1 MAFVEYQKKGHIVT
15 ITLNRPDRLNALGK
29 EVTDEIVDAC
39 KKVDSDKEARV
50 AIITGTGR
58 AFCAGNDV
66 REMHEVGGPPN
77 PVHAA
82 YVVAEVTKPVI
93 AAVNGF
99 ALGGGCWITIACDIR
114 IAAKSATFGM
124 PEIKR
129 AIPLGPERFLIQQ
142 IPLCIINEMIFL
154 GEQITA
160 QRAYE
165 VGLINKVVG
174 EEDLMAEAVKTAEK
188 IAELSPWAIQINKKA
203 KIKASSLSKET
214 FDEEQHRRIIARQA
228 DDFKEAVKAFAEK
241 RKPIFK

>member
-29 EVTDEIVDAC
+29 EVTDEIVAAC
-39 KKVDSDKEARV
+39 KKIDSDQEVRV

-66 REMHEVGGPPN
+66 REMHEVGGPPS

-99 ALGGGCWITIACDIR
+99 ALGGGCWIAMACDIR
-114 IAAKSATFGM
+114 IAVKSATFGM
-124 PEIKR
+124 PEIKV

-154 GEQITA
+154 GERITA

-165 VGLINKVVG
+165 VGLINKVVD
-174 EEDLMAEAVKTAEK
+174 EKDLMAEAVRTAEK

-228 DDFKEAVKAFAEK
+228 DDFKEAVKAFTEK
-241 RKPIFK
+241 RKPVFK

>member
-1 MAFVEYQKKGHIVT
+1 MAFVEHQKNGHIVT
-15 ITLNRPDRLNALGK
+15 ITLNRPDRLNALGR

-99 ALGGGCWITIACDIR
+99 ALGGGCWLTIACDIR
-114 IAAKSATFGM
+114 IAVKSATFGM

-129 AIPLGPERFLIQQ
+129 AIPLGPERFLVQQ
-142 IPLCIINEMIFL
+142 IP
-154 GEQITA
+154 
-160 QRAYE
+160 
-165 VGLINKVVG
+165 
-174 EEDLMAEAVKTAEK
+174 
-188 IAELSPWAIQINKKA
+188 
-203 KIKASSLSKET
+203 
-214 FDEEQHRRIIARQA
+214 
-228 DDFKEAVKAFAEK
+228 
-241 RKPIFK
+241 

>member
-29 EVTDEIVDAC
+29 EVTDQIVDAC

-99 ALGGGCWITIACDIR
+99 ALGGGCWMTIACDIR
-114 IAAKSATFGM
+114 IAVKSATFGM
-124 PEIKR
+124 PEIR
-129 AIPLGPERFLIQQ
+129 IAIPLGPERFLIQQ

-165 VGLINKVVG
+165 VGLINKVVD
-174 EEDLMAEAVKTAEK
+174 EEDLMAEAVKTAAK
-188 IAELSPWAIQINKKA
+188 IAELSPWATQINKKA
-203 KIKASSLSKET
+203 KIKASSLSKAT

-241 RKPIFK
+241 RKPVFK

>member
-29 EVTDEIVDAC
+29 EVTDEIVEAC
-39 KKVDSDKEARV
+39 KKVDSDQEARV

-93 AAVNGF
+93 AAINGF
-99 ALGGGCWITIACDIR
+99 ALGGGCWIAIACDIR
-114 IAAKSATFGM
+114 IAVKSATFGM
-124 PEIKR
+124 PEIKV

-165 VGLINKVVG
+165 VGLINKVVD
-174 EEDLMAEAVKTAEK
+174 EKDLMAEAVKTAEK
-188 IAELSPWAIQINKKA
+188 IAELSPWAIQINKEA

-214 FDEEQHRRIIARQA
+214 FNEEQHRRIIARQA

>member
-29 EVTDEIVDAC
+29 EVTDEIVEAC
-39 KKVDSDKEARV
+39 KKVDSDQEARV

-93 AAVNGF
+93 AAINGF
-99 ALGGGCWITIACDIR
+99 ALGGGCWIVIACDIR
-114 IAAKSATFGM
+114 IAVKRATFGM
-124 PEIKR
+124 PEIKV

-165 VGLINKVVG
+165 VGLINKVVD
-174 EEDLMAEAVKTAEK
+174 EKDLMAEAVKTAEK
-188 IAELSPWAIQINKKA
+188 IAELSPWAIQINKEA

-214 FDEEQHRRIIARQA
+214 FNEEQHRRIIARQA

>member
-1 MAFVEYQKKGHIVT
+1 MPFVEYQKKGHIVT

-29 EVTDEIVDAC
+29 EVTDQIVDAC
-39 KKVDSDKEARV
+39 KKVDSDNEARV

-99 ALGGGCWITIACDIR
+99 ALGGGCWVTIACDIR

-142 IPLCIINEMIFL
+142 IPLCIINEMILL

-188 IAELSPWAIQINKKA
+188 IADLSPWAIQINKKA

>member
-1 MAFVEYQKKGHIVT
+1 MSYVEYKKKGHIVT
-15 ITLNRPDRLNALGK
+15 ITLNRPERLNALGK

-39 KKVDSDKEARV
+39 KRVDSDPEVRV
-50 AIITGTGR
+50 AILTGTGR

-82 YVVAEVTKPVI
+82 YIVAEVTKPVI

-99 ALGGGCWITIACDIR
+99 ALGGGCWIAIACDIR
-114 IAAKSATFGM
+114 IAVKSATFGM
-124 PEIKR
+124 PEIKV

-154 GEQITA
+154 GERITA

-165 VGLINKVVG
+165 VGLINKVVD
-174 EEDLMAEAVKTAEK
+174 EKDLMAEAVKTAEK

-214 FDEEQHRRIIARQA
+214 FDDEQHRRIIARQA

>member
-1 MAFVEYQKKGHIVT
+1 MPFVEYQKKGHIVT

-99 ALGGGCWITIACDIR
+99 ALGGGCWVTIACDIR

-188 IAELSPWAIQINKKA
+188 IADLSPWAIQINKKA

>member
-1 MAFVEYQKKGHIVT
+1 MPFVEYQKKGHIVT

-29 EVTDEIVDAC
+29 EVTDEIVDTC

-82 YVVAEVTKPVI
+82 YVVAEVTKPLI

-99 ALGGGCWITIACDIR
+99 ALGGGCWVTIACDIR

-142 IPLCIINEMIFL
+142 IPLCIINEMILL

-188 IAELSPWAIQINKKA
+188 IADLSPWAIQINKKA

-241 RKPIFK
+241 RKPIFV

>member
-1 MAFVEYQKKGHIVT
+1 MSYVEYHKKGHIVT

-39 KKVDSDKEARV
+39 KEVDSDKEARV

-99 ALGGGCWITIACDIR
+99 ALGGGCWMTIACDIR
-114 IAAKSATFGM
+114 IAVKSATFGM
-124 PEIKR
+124 PEIR
-129 AIPLGPERFLIQQ
+129 IAIPLGPERFLIQQ
-142 IPLCIINEMIFL
+142 IPLCIINEMVFL

-165 VGLINKVVG
+165 VGLINKVVD
-174 EEDLMAEAVKTAEK
+174 EEDLMAEAVKTAAK
-188 IAELSPWAIQINKKA
+188 IAELSPWATQINKKA

>member
-1 MAFVEYQKKGHIVT
+1 MPFVEYQKRGHIVT

-29 EVTDEIVDAC
+29 EVTDQIVDAC

-82 YVVAEVTKPVI
+82 YVVAEVIKPVI

-99 ALGGGCWITIACDIR
+99 ALGGGCWVTIACDIR

-142 IPLCIINEMIFL
+142 IPLCIINEMILL

-188 IAELSPWAIQINKKA
+188 IADLSPWAIQINKKA
-203 KIKASSLSKET
+203 KIKASSLSRET

>member
-1 MAFVEYQKKGHIVT
+1 MAYVEYKKKGHIVT
-15 ITLNRPDRLNALGK
+15 ITLNRPERLNALGK

-39 KKVDSDKEARV
+39 KRVDSDPEVRV
-50 AIITGTGR
+50 AILTGTGR

-99 ALGGGCWITIACDIR
+99 ALGGGCWIAIACDIR
-114 IAAKSATFGM
+114 IAVKSATFGM
-124 PEIKR
+124 PEIKV
-129 AIPLGPERFLIQQ
+129 AIPLGPERYIMQQ

-154 GEQITA
+154 GEPISA

-165 VGLINKVVG
+165 VGLINKVVA
-174 EEDLMAEAVKTAEK
+174 EEDLMAEAGKVAER
-188 IAELSPWAIQINKKA
+188 IAGLSPWAMQINKKA

-214 FDEEQHRRIIARQA
+214 FEEEQHRRMIARQA

>member
-1 MAFVEYQKKGHIVT
+1 VA
-15 ITLNRPDRLNALGK
+15 
-29 EVTDEIVDAC
+29 AC
-39 KKVDSDKEARV
+39 KKVDSDPDARV
-50 AIITGTGR
+50 AIITGAGR

-82 YVVAEVTKPVI
+82 YVVADVTKPVI

-99 ALGGGCWITIACDIR
+99 ALGGGCWIAIACDIR
-114 IAAKSATFGM
+114 IAVKSATFGM
-124 PEIKR
+124 PEIKV

-154 GEQITA
+154 GEKITA

-165 VGLINKVVG
+165 VGLINSVV
-174 EEDLMAEAVKTAEK
+174 EENDLMAEAAKTAEK
-188 IAELSPWAIQINKKA
+188 IADLSPWAMQINKKA
-203 KIKASSLSKET
+203 KIKAASLSKET

-228 DDFKEAVKAFAEK
+228 EDFKEAVKAFTEK
-241 RKPIFK
+241 RKPVFK

>member
-15 ITLNRPDRLNALGK
+15 IILNRPDRLNALGK
-29 EVTDEIVDAC
+29 EVTDELVAAC
-39 KKVDSDKEARV
+39 KNVDSDQEARV
-50 AIITGTGR
+50 AIITGAGR

-99 ALGGGCWITIACDIR
+99 ALGGGCWIAIACDIR

-124 PEIKR
+124 PEIKV

-142 IPLCIINEMIFL
+142 IPFCIINEMIFL
-154 GEQITA
+154 GERITA

-165 VGLINKVVG
+165 VGLINKVVD
-174 EEDLMAEAVKTAEK
+174 EKDLMAEALMTAEK

-203 KIKASSLSKET
+203 KIRASSLSKET

-228 DDFKEAVKAFAEK
+228 DDFKEAVKAFSEK
-241 RKPIFK
+241 RKPLFK

>member
-1 MAFVEYQKKGHIVT
+1 MSYVEYHKEGHIVT

-39 KKVDSDKEARV
+39 KKVNSDKEARV
-50 AIITGTGR
+50 AIFTGTGR

-114 IAAKSATFGM
+114 IAVKSATFGM

-188 IAELSPWAIQINKKA
+188 IADLSPWAIQINKKA

-214 FDEEQHRRIIARQA
+214 FDEEQHRRILARQA
-228 DDFKEAVKAFAEK
+228 EDFKEAVKAFAEK
-241 RKPIFK
+241 RKPVFK

>member
-1 MAFVEYQKKGHIVT
+1 MPFVEYQKKGHIVT

-29 EVTDEIVDAC
+29 EVTDQIVDAC

-82 YVVAEVTKPVI
+82 YVVAEVTKPLI

-99 ALGGGCWITIACDIR
+99 ALGGGCWVTIACDIR

-142 IPLCIINEMIFL
+142 IPLCIINEMILL

-188 IAELSPWAIQINKKA
+188 IADLSPWAIQINKKA

>member
-1 MAFVEYQKKGHIVT
+1 MPFVEYQKKGHIVT
-15 ITLNRPDRLNALGK
+15 VTLNRPDRLNALGK
-29 EVTDEIVDAC
+29 EVTDQLVDAC
-39 KKVDSDKEARV
+39 KKVDTDKEARV

-99 ALGGGCWITIACDIR
+99 ALGGGCWMTIACDIR
-114 IAAKSATFGM
+114 IAVKSATFGM
-124 PEIKR
+124 PEIR
-129 AIPLGPERFLIQQ
+129 IAIPLGPERFLIQQ
-142 IPLCIINEMIFL
+142 IPLCIINEMVFL

-188 IAELSPWAIQINKKA
+188 IADLSPWAIQINKKA

-241 RKPIFK
+241 RKPIFV

>member
-1 MAFVEYQKKGHIVT
+1 MAFVEYHKEGQIVT
-15 ITLNRPDRLNALGK
+15 ITLNRPERLNALGK
-29 EVTDEIVDAC
+29 EVADGIVDAC
-39 KKVDSDKEARV
+39 KKVDSDQEARV

-99 ALGGGCWITIACDIR
+99 ALGGGCWMTIACDIR

-124 PEIKR
+124 PEIRR

-165 VGLINKVVG
+165 VGLINKVVD
-174 EEDLMAEAVKTAEK
+174 EKDLMAEAVKTAEK

>member
-1 MAFVEYQKKGHIVT
+1 MAFVEYHKNGHIVT
-15 ITLNRPDRLNALGK
+15 ITLNRPERLNALGK
-29 EVTDEIVDAC
+29 EVTDELVAAC
-39 KKVDSDKEARV
+39 KKIESDPQARV

-99 ALGGGCWITIACDIR
+99 ALGGGCWMAIACDIR
-114 IAAKSATFGM
+114 IAVKSATFGM
-124 PEIKR
+124 PEIKI
-129 AIPLGPERFLIQQ
+129 AIPLGPERFLVQQ

-154 GEQITA
+154 GERITA

-165 VGLINKVVG
+165 VGLINRVVD
-174 EEDLMAEAVKTAEK
+174 EKDLMPEAVKTAEK
-188 IAELSPWAIQINKKA
+188 FAELSPWAMQINKKA
-203 KIKASSLSKET
+203 KIKASSLGQET
-214 FDEEQHRRIIARQA
+214 FDEEQRRRIIARQA

-241 RKPIFK
+241 RKPVFK

>member
-15 ITLNRPDRLNALGK
+15 IMLNRPERLNALGK
-29 EVTDEIVDAC
+29 EVTDGIMDAC
-39 KKVDSDKEARV
+39 NKFDGDKEARV
-50 AIITGTGR
+50 AIITGTGK

-82 YVVAEVTKPVI
+82 YVIADVTKPVI
-93 AAVNGF
+93 AAVNGY
-99 ALGGGCWITIACDIR
+99 ALGGGCWIAIACDLR
-114 IAAKSATFGM
+114 IAAKTAKFGM
-124 PEIKR
+124 PEVKR
-129 AIPLGPERFLIQQ
+129 AIPLGPERFIMQQ

-154 GEQITA
+154 GEQMTA

-165 VGLINKVVG
+165 VGLINKVVAD
-174 EEDLMAEAVKTAEK
+174 EDLMAEAVKMAEK
-188 IAELSPWAIQINKKA
+188 IAEQSPWAMQINKKA

-214 FDEEQHRRIIARQA
+214 FDEEQHRRIIAREA
-228 DDFKEAVKAFAEK
+228 DDFKEAVKAFVEK

>member
-1 MAFVEYQKKGHIVT
+1 
-15 ITLNRPDRLNALGK
+15 LNALGK
-29 EVTDEIVDAC
+29 EVTDELVAAC
-39 KKVDSDKEARV
+39 KKIESDPQARV

-99 ALGGGCWITIACDIR
+99 ALGGGCWMAIACDIR
-114 IAAKSATFGM
+114 IAVKSATFGM
-124 PEIKR
+124 PEIKI
-129 AIPLGPERFLIQQ
+129 AIPLGPERFLVQQ

-154 GEQITA
+154 GERITA

-165 VGLINKVVG
+165 VGLINRVVD
-174 EEDLMAEAVKTAEK
+174 EKDLMPEAVKTAEK
-188 IAELSPWAIQINKKA
+188 FAELSPWAMQINKKA
-203 KIKASSLSKET
+203 KIKASSLGQET
-214 FDEEQHRRIIARQA
+214 FDEEQRRRIIARQA

-241 RKPIFK
+241 RKPVFK

>member
-29 EVTDEIVDAC
+29 EVTDEIVAAC
-39 KKVDSDKEARV
+39 KKIDSDQEVRV

-66 REMHEVGGPPN
+66 REMHEVGGPPS

-99 ALGGGCWITIACDIR
+99 ALGGGCWIAMACDIR
-114 IAAKSATFGM
+114 IAVKSATFGM
-124 PEIKR
+124 PEIKV

-154 GEQITA
+154 GERITA

-165 VGLINKVVG
+165 VGLINKVVD
-174 EEDLMAEAVKTAEK
+174 EKDLMAEAVKTAEK

-214 FDEEQHRRIIARQA
+214 FDEEQHRRIIARQS

-241 RKPIFK
+241 RKPVFK

>member
-1 MAFVEYQKKGHIVT
+1 MSYVEYKKKGHIVT
-15 ITLNRPDRLNALGK
+15 ITLNRPERLNALGK
-29 EVTDEIVDAC
+29 EVTDEMVDAC
-39 KKVDSDKEARV
+39 KRVDSDPEVRV
-50 AIITGTGR
+50 AILTGTGR

-99 ALGGGCWITIACDIR
+99 ALGGGCWIAIACDIR
-114 IAAKSATFGM
+114 IAVKSATFGM
-124 PEIKR
+124 PEIKV
-129 AIPLGPERFLIQQ
+129 AIPLGPERYIMQQ

-154 GEQITA
+154 GEPISA

-165 VGLINKVVG
+165 VGLINKVVA
-174 EEDLMAEAVKTAEK
+174 EEDLTAEVGK
-188 IAELSPWAIQINKKA
+188 VAERIAGLSPWAMQINKKA

-214 FDEEQHRRIIARQA
+214 FEEEQHRRMIARQA

>member
-1 MAFVEYQKKGHIVT
+1 MSYVEYKKKGHIVT
-15 ITLNRPDRLNALGK
+15 ITLNRPERLNALGK

-82 YVVAEVTKPVI
+82 YIVAEVTKPVI

-99 ALGGGCWITIACDIR
+99 ALGGGCWMTIACDIR
-114 IAAKSATFGM
+114 IAVKSATFGM
-124 PEIKR
+124 PEIRR

-174 EEDLMAEAVKTAEK
+174 EGDLMAEAVKTAEK
-188 IAELSPWAIQINKKA
+188 IADLSPWAIQINKKA

-241 RKPIFK
+241 RKPIFE

>member
-1 MAFVEYQKKGHIVT
+1 MSYVEYKKKGHIVT
-15 ITLNRPDRLNALGK
+15 ITLNRPERLNALGK

-39 KKVDSDKEARV
+39 KRVDSDPEVRV
-50 AIITGTGR
+50 AILTGTGR

-82 YVVAEVTKPVI
+82 YIVAEVTKPVI

-99 ALGGGCWITIACDIR
+99 ALGGGCWIAIACDIR
-114 IAAKSATFGM
+114 IAVKSATFGM
-124 PEIKR
+124 PEIKV

-154 GEQITA
+154 GERITA

-165 VGLINKVVG
+165 VGLINKVVD
-174 EEDLMAEAVKTAEK
+174 EKDLMPEAVKAAEK

>member
-29 EVTDEIVDAC
+29 EVTDEIANAC
-39 KKVDSDKEARV
+39 KRVDSDPEVRV
-50 AIITGTGR
+50 AILTGSGR

-99 ALGGGCWITIACDIR
+99 ALGGGCWIAIACDIR
-114 IAAKSATFGM
+114 IAVKSATFGM
-124 PEIKR
+124 PEIKV

-154 GEQITA
+154 GERITA
-160 QRAYE
+160 RRAYE
-165 VGLINKVVG
+165 VGLINKVVD
-174 EEDLMAEAVKTAEK
+174 EKDLMAEAVKTAEK

>member
-1 MAFVEYQKKGHIVT
+1 MAFVEYQKKGHVVT

-29 EVTDEIVDAC
+29 EVTDQMVAAC
-39 KKVDSDKEARV
+39 KKVDSDPEARV
-50 AIITGTGR
+50 AIITGAGR

-82 YVVAEVTKPVI
+82 YVVAEVAKPVI

-99 ALGGGCWITIACDIR
+99 ALGGGCWIAIACDIR
-114 IAAKSATFGM
+114 IAAKNATFGM
-124 PEIKR
+124 PEIKV

-154 GEQITA
+154 GERITA

-165 VGLINKVVG
+165 VGLINRVVD
-174 EEDLMAEAVKTAEK
+174 EKDLMAEAVKTAEK
-188 IAELSPWAIQINKKA
+188 IAELSPWAMQINKKA
-203 KIKASSLSKET
+203 KIKVASLSKET
-214 FDEEQHRRIIARQA
+214 FEEEQHRRIIARQA
-228 DDFKEAVKAFAEK
+228 DDFKEAVKAFTEK
-241 RKPIFK
+241 RKPVFK